1 MSPVPPTSIVAAISA
16 KVPFPGAS
24 PGPADLQGRRP
35 FINEFVHALAAKF
48 QKIRNA
54 VPVAHG
60 RAPGEII
67 ESPIRVFAGLYRQG
81 RRHDAADVAVELQ
94 RPPLDEAP

>member
-60 RAPGEII
+60 RAPGEL
-67 ESPIRVFAGLYRQG
+67 SRAQLGSSQGFTAKGGGTTRQM
-81 RRHDAADVAVELQ
+81 L
-94 RPPLDEAP
+94 P